1 MEAGAFFP
9 AKGLTAIL
17 NLLYLVKIYLLV
29 KNRQILKTLNIRPET
44 SLLVLPVVMM
54 NKVVA
59 VVLVTADM
67 DALGRRLNELQMLVR
82 KASLAFEMLI
92 IKNKILMT

>member
-1 MEAGAFFP
+1 MGTLINTPE
-9 AKGLTAIL
+9 
-17 NLLYLVKIYLLV
+17 
-29 KNRQILKTLNIRPET
+29 NRQILNVLRLRFET
-44 SLLVLPVVMM
+44 SLLVLPVVML

-67 DALGRRLNELQMLVR
+67 DALGRRLGELQKLVR
-82 KASLAFEMLI
+82 KASLAFDMLI

>member
-1 MEAGAFFP
+1 MGA
-9 AKGLTAIL
+9 LINT
-17 NLLYLVKIYLLV
+17 YE
-29 KNRQILKTLNIRPET
+29 NRQILKLLNIRPET
-44 SLLVLPVVMM
+44 SLLVLPVIML

-67 DALGRRLNELQMLVR
+67 DALSRRLAELQKLVR
-82 KASLAFEMLI
+82 KASLAFDMLI

>member
-1 MEAGAFFP
+1 MGTLINTHE
-9 AKGLTAIL
+9 
-17 NLLYLVKIYLLV
+17 
-29 KNRQILKTLNIRPET
+29 NRQILKVLQIRPET
-44 SLLVLPVVMM
+44 SLLILPIVML

-59 VVLVTADM
+59 IVLVTADM
-67 DALGRRLNELQMLVR
+67 DALGRRLAELQKLVR

>member
-1 MEAGAFFP
+1 MV
-9 AKGLTAIL
+9 IL
-17 NLLYLVKIYLLV
+17 ANTHE
-29 KNRQILKTLNIRPET
+29 NRQILKRLGISPEK
-44 SLLVLPVVMM
+44 SLLVLPVIML

-67 DALGRRLNELQMLVR
+67 DDLGRRLAELQRLVR

>member
-1 MEAGAFFP
+1 
-9 AKGLTAIL
+9 
-17 NLLYLVKIYLLV
+17 
-29 KNRQILKTLNIRPET
+29 
-44 SLLVLPVVMM
+44 MM

-67 DALGRRLNELQMLVR
+67 DALGRRLTDLQKLVR

-92 IKNKILMT
+92 IKNNILMT

>member
-1 MEAGAFFP
+1 M
-9 AKGLTAIL
+9 L
-17 NLLYLVKIYLLV
+17 
-29 KNRQILKTLNIRPET
+29 
-44 SLLVLPVVMM
+44 

-67 DALGRRLNELQMLVR
+67 DALGRRLAELQKIVR

>member
-1 MEAGAFFP
+1 VLRDVVESRNFSMGALINTP
-9 AKGLTAIL
+9 E
-17 NLLYLVKIYLLV
+17 
-29 KNRQILKTLNIRPET
+29 NRQILKLLNIRSET
-44 SLLVLPVVMM
+44 SLLVLPLIML

-67 DALGRRLNELQMLVR
+67 DALGRRLGELQKLVR

-92 IKNKILMT
+92 IKNKILLT

>member
-1 MEAGAFFP
+1 MGTLINTPENQ
-9 AKGLTAIL
+9 L
-17 NLLYLVKIYLLV
+17 
-29 KNRQILKTLNIRPET
+29 ILKLLNIRPET
-44 SLLVLPVVMM
+44 SLLVLPVVML

-67 DALGRRLNELQMLVR
+67 DALGRRLVELQKLVR

>member
-1 MEAGAFFP
+1 MGSLIHTPE
-9 AKGLTAIL
+9 
-17 NLLYLVKIYLLV
+17 
-29 KNRQILKTLNIRPET
+29 NRQILKVLNIRPET
-44 SLLVLPVVMM
+44 SLLVLPLVML

-67 DALGRRLNELQMLVR
+67 DALGRRLVDLQKLVR